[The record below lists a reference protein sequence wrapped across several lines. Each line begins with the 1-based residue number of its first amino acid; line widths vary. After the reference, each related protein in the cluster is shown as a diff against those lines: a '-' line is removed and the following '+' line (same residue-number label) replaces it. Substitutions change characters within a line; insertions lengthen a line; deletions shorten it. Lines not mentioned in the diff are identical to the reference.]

1 LQARNAT
8 VMVITH
14 RVPILQVTNKLML
27 LQEGVVRMF
36 GPTGEVM
43 QALQKQVAG
52 AGAASI
58 DNQGAKS

>member
-1 LQARNAT
+1 
-8 VMVITH
+8 
-14 RVPILQVTNKLML
+14 ML

-52 AGAASI
+52 ASAASI